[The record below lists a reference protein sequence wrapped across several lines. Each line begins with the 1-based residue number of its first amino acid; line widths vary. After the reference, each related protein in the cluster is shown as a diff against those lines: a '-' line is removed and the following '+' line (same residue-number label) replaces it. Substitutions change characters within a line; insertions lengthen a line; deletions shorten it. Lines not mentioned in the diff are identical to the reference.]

1 VAQARSAPQPPR
13 DIIVLGAGMVGVS
26 AAWHLHRR
34 GHRVTLV
41 DRNAPG
47 RETSFG
53 NAGII
58 QREAVRP
65 YRFPRDP
72 ATLFRV
78 LPNREI
84 DIRYRPGGMA
94 RAALPL
100 FQYWR
105 NSAPERYA
113 RIVPQYAALIT
124 RARDA
129 HAEMIDAAGAGDLIR
144 RDGYLKVFRTEQAW
158 REQILEAQR
167 DAAEYGVAHQ
177 VLDRAA
183 LAGLEPD
190 LGSGLVGAVHYT
202 QPWTATDPGALVAAY
217 ADHFQKQDGQ
227 REGGRVL
234 RGELETLSREGGKWR
249 AVVDGQ
255 ALTADQVVLALGPW
269 SGQWLEQQGLHVP
282 LFVKRGYH
290 MHYGAQGGA
299 RLRHWIMDAETGY
312 LLAPMR
318 AGIRLTTGAELARQD
333 AAPRYRQ
340 LDAAEAVARQLF
352 PLAER
357 RDPRPWLGARP
368 CTPDMKPI
376 IGPAPGLPGLW
387 LAFGHGHQGFTLG
400 PVTGQLLAR
409 MMDGEPTD
417 VDMAPYRADRF

>member
-1 VAQARSAPQPPR
+1 MAQPRPEPQPPR
-13 DIIVLGAGMVGVS
+13 HIVVLGAGMVGVS
-26 AAWHLHRR
+26 VAWHLRRR

-65 YRFPRDP
+65 YRFPRD
-72 ATLFRV
+72 AGTLLRV

-84 DIRYRPGGMA
+84 DIRYRPTGMA

-105 NSAPERYA
+105 NSAPGRYA
-113 RIVPQYAALIT
+113 RIVPEYAALIS
-124 RARDA
+124 RALDA
-129 HAEMIDAAGAGDLIR
+129 HAGMIDAAGAGDLIR

-158 REQILEAQR
+158 REQVLEAKQ
-167 DAAEYGVAHQ
+167 DATEYGVTHR

-183 LAGLEPD
+183 VAELEPD
-190 LGSGLVGAVHYT
+190 LDSALIGAVHYT

-217 ADHFQKQDGQ
+217 AEHFQRQ
-227 REGGRVL
+227 GGRFV
-234 RGELETLSREGGKWR
+234 RGALETLSRDGEQWR
-249 AVVDGQ
+249 AVVDGL
-255 ALTADQVVLALGPW
+255 ALHADQVVLALGPW
-269 SGQWLEQQGLHVP
+269 SGEWLRQQGLQVP

-290 MHYGAQGGA
+290 MHYDAQDGA
-299 RLRHWIMDAETGY
+299 RLHHWIMDAETGY

-333 AAPRYRQ
+333 ATPHYRQ
-340 LDAAEAVARQLF
+340 LDAAEAVARRLF
-352 PLAER
+352 PLGER

-400 PVTGQLLAR
+400 PVTGKLISQ
-409 MMDGEPTD
+409 MMDGENTN
-417 VDMAPYRADRF
+417 VDMTPYRADRF

>member
-1 VAQARSAPQPPR
+1 MAEVRSDPQPPR
-13 DIIVLGAGMVGVS
+13 PTLVFGAGMVGVCV
-26 AAWHLHRR
+26 AWHLLRR

-41 DRNAPG
+41 DRAAPG

-65 YRFPRDP
+65 YRFPRD
-72 ATLFRV
+72 AGTLLRV

-84 DIRYRPGGMA
+84 DIRYRPTGMA

-113 RIVPQYAALIT
+113 RIVPEYAALIT
-124 RARDA
+124 RALDT
-129 HAEMIDAAGAGDLIR
+129 HAEMIDAAGAGQLIR

-158 REQILEAQR
+158 REQILETQR
-167 DAAEYGVAHQ
+167 DDAEYGVPHQ

-183 LAGLEPD
+183 LASLEPD
-190 LGSGLVGAVHYT
+190 LGAGLVGAVHYT
-202 QPWTATDPGALVAAY
+202 QPWTVTDPGGLVAAY
-217 ADHFQKQDGQ
+217 AEHFQ
-227 REGGRVL
+227 REGGQFL
-234 RGELETLSREGGKWR
+234 RGALETLGREGGQWK
-249 AVVDGQ
+249 ATVGGET
-255 ALTADQVVLALGPW
+255 LTADQVVLALGPW
-269 SGQWLEQQGLHVP
+269 SDRWLEQQGLHVP

-290 MHYGAQGGA
+290 MHYNTRDGAH
-299 RLRHWIMDAETGY
+299 LKHWMMDAETGY

-318 AGIRLTTGAELARQD
+318 AGIRLTTGAELARQQD
-333 AAPRYRQ
+333 TPHPQQ
-340 LDAAEAVARQLF
+340 LDAAEQAARGLF
-352 PLAER
+352 PLGER
-357 RDPRPWLGARP
+357 LDPCPWMGARP

-400 PVTGQLLAR
+400 PVTGKLLGQ
-409 MMDGEPTD
+409 MMDGEDTE